1 MKIFSLYIFLI
12 SVVFP
17 QNKSPIVLIHGFF
30 GWGNEELGDY
40 KYWGGKK
47 DIQRM
52 LESHGYK
59 VINVSVGPISSN
71 WDRAIEVYYQLK
83 GGQADYGLSHSEKY
97 GLIQKPH
104 DKKYEGLYREWG
116 SDNPVHLIGHSM
128 GGQTARMLQHLLEN
142 EFYVDDSLGL
152 KEDSKLLGSSK

>member
-1 MKIFSLYIFLI
+1 MKILSLFFFLI
-12 SVVFP
+12 SVVFS
-17 QNKSPIVLIHGFF
+17 QNKDPIVLIHGFF

-52 LESHGYK
+52 LESHGYR

-83 GGQADYGLSHSEKY
+83 GVKDYYFLSNSKKY

-104 DKKYEGLYREWG
+104 DKKYEG
-116 SDNPVHLIGHSM
+116 
-128 GGQTARMLQHLLEN
+128 
-142 EFYVDDSLGL
+142 
-152 KEDSKLLGSSK
+152 